1 MKTVRVH
8 NNMAKKSKR
17 LKKICIAQI
26 NYRSKNIQKHVE
38 RIKNIID
45 QYKAYDLIVFPELI
59 LHGHP
64 SHERPEG
71 FLYRKMKVMYS
82 EISSDLYQFVRTL
95 DARVIVGELKRW
107 GERYFNVAT
116 YIDKNSI
123 QSYTKT
129 HVHWTEN
136 FIPGR
141 ELKTFDSPLGKI
153 GITIC
158 FDASFSEVWRV
169 LALKGAE
176 LIVNISAVPATFPVE
191 YMWRRLAGAAIY
203 NQIFVVYANRPG
215 PYFSGHSAIFN
226 PEGDKLLSTGSRQTI
241 TEATIDL
248 NEVQRWRDKEKIYPN
263 RRPLLYRHEIVNLHR
278 SELASLQPEAVKSKL
293 AIAN

>member
-1 MKTVRVH
+1 MKTSRVQ

-26 NYRSKNIQKHVE
+26 NYSSKNIQKHVE

-45 QYKAYDLIVFPELI
+45 QYKDYDLIVFPELI

-95 DARVIVGELKRW
+95 DARVIIGELKRW

-129 HVHWTEN
+129 HIHWTEN

-158 FDASFSEVWRV
+158 FDAAFSEVWRV

-176 LIVNISAVPATFPVE
+176 LMVNISAVPATFPVE
-191 YMWRRLAGAAIY
+191 YMWRRFAGAAIY

-226 PEGDKLLSTGSRQTI
+226 PEGDKLISTGSGQTI
-241 TEATIDL
+241 TEAPIDL
-248 NEVQRWRDKEKIYPN
+248 NEVQRWRDKEKIYAN
-263 RRPLLYRHEIVNLHR
+263 RRPLLYRREIINLHR
-278 SELASLQPEAVKSKL
+278 PELASLPPEAVNSKL
-293 AIAN
+293 AIAH

>member
-1 MKTVRVH
+1 
-8 NNMAKKSKR
+8 
-17 LKKICIAQI
+17 
-26 NYRSKNIQKHVE
+26 
-38 RIKNIID
+38 
-45 QYKAYDLIVFPELI
+45 
-59 LHGHP
+59 
-64 SHERPEG
+64 
-71 FLYRKMKVMYS
+71 
-82 EISSDLYQFVRTL
+82 
-95 DARVIVGELKRW
+95 
-107 GERYFNVAT
+107 
-116 YIDKNSI
+116 
-123 QSYTKT
+123 
-129 HVHWTEN
+129 
-136 FIPGR
+136 
-141 ELKTFDSPLGKI
+141 
-153 GITIC
+153 
-158 FDASFSEVWRV
+158 
-169 LALKGAE
+169 
-176 LIVNISAVPATFPVE
+176 VNISAVPATFPVE

>member
-1 MKTVRVH
+1 
-8 NNMAKKSKR
+8 MAKKSKR

-26 NYRSKNIQKHVE
+26 NYSSKNIQKHVE

-45 QYKAYDLIVFPELI
+45 QYRDYDLIVFPELI

-95 DARVIVGELKRW
+95 DARVIIGELKRW

-191 YMWRRLAGAAIY
+191 YMWRRFIGAAIY

-248 NEVQRWRDKEKIYPN
+248 NEVQRWRDKEKIYAN
-263 RRPLLYRHEIVNLHR
+263 RRPLLYRREIINLHR
-278 SELASLQPEAVKSKL
+278 PELASLQPEAVKSKL
-293 AIAN
+293 AIAH